1 MSFKKTLK
9 NILMVAVTVAAMSI
23 GTAQASI
30 TTFYMSFSNGG
41 DISGSLVLNGTAN
54 GDGSYTIVNGTGMQ
68 TVQGV
73 FDTLSLI
80 PRNTA
85 GFEANTTTD
94 GLWYYDNQ
102 FNPTSDP
109 LITTTGGLMFSGSNG
124 LEVNLWATGPGS
136 YWYDS
141 LVNGGPYLYGT
152 SGTQVSFS
160 ATVPE
165 PSTLA
170 LLGLALVGVGISRRK
185 AGKNTNV

>member
-9 NILMVAVTVAAMSI
+9 NISMVAFAVAAMSI

-30 TTFYMSFSNGG
+30 TTFYESFSNGG
-41 DISGSLVLNGTAN
+41 DIFGSLVLDGIAN
-54 GDGSYTIVNGTGMQ
+54 GDGSYTIVSGTGTQ

-80 PRNTA
+80 LRNTV
-85 GFEANTTTD
+85 GFGTDTTTD
-94 GLWYYDNQ
+94 GRWYYDNQ
-102 FNPTSDP
+102 FNPTGDP
-109 LITTTGGLMFSGSNG
+109 LITTGGLMFSGSNG
-124 LEVNLWATGPGS
+124 LEVNLWANGPGS
-136 YWYDS
+136 YTYDS
-141 LVNGGPYLYGT
+141 LVNGGAYLYGT
-152 SGTQVSFS
+152 SGTQVSFG

-170 LLGLALVGVGISRRK
+170 LLGLALVGVGVSRRK